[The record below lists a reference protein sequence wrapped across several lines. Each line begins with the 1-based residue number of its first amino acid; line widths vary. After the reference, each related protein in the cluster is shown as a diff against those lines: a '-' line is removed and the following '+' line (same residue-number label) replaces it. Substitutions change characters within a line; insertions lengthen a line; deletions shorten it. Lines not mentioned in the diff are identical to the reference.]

1 MVATPTPYSLPGS
14 DPAPGFAAASTG
26 VLHDVTYSRVGGQTI
41 QLGELLGALSHALDL
56 TEGQPEGHCVRCCWI
71 GMQVADYLHLSQ
83 QERADLYFTLL
94 LKDLGCS
101 SNAARICALYRT
113 DDLTFKR
120 NFKFV
125 DGTTRQK
132 LDFVLRHTGQGDGRL
147 KRLKTV
153 TGVIGRSGSLATEL
167 IQTRCDRGAEIARLM
182 RFSEQVANGIAGL
195 DEHWNGGGHPA
206 GISQKEIPLFSRIAL
221 MAQVTDVF
229 TLQLGSGAAAD
240 ELETRAGSW
249 FDPELVPIFTRVIR
263 APGFYD
269 GLTSNRLETS
279 VFSDRAARVSMPV
292 DDDYLD
298 EVSYA
303 FSKVI
308 DAKSPFTYG
317 HSERVAHYTDM
328 ICEALGFDLPHRRW
342 MVRAG
347 LLHDLGKLGVSN
359 AILDKPGRLN
369 DQDMEQVKLHPV
381 LGHDILRR
389 ISVFEDVAEVVAAH
403 HERLDGTGYPHGLG
417 AADLT
422 VEMRILT
429 VADIFD
435 AMTADRPYRSALPLE
450 KAFAVMDDMQGTAI
464 DPKIYHALKDAIA
477 ASPWPAR
484 ETRPFSPRY

>member
-1 MVATPTPYSLPGS
+1 MVATPTPYSLSGPG
-14 DPAPGFAAASTG
+14 PGMTVATVSSG
-26 VLHDVTYSRVGGQTI
+26 VLHGVTYPKVGGQTV

-71 GMQVADYLHLSQ
+71 GMQVADYLDLSQ
-83 QERADLYFTLL
+83 EDRADLYFTLL

-132 LDFVLRHTGQGDGRL
+132 LEFVLRHTGQGDSRL

-182 RFSEQVANGIAGL
+182 RFSEQVAEGIAGL

-206 GISQKEIPLFSRIAL
+206 GISGDEIPLFSRIAL

-229 TLQLGSGAAAD
+229 TLQMGSKAAAT
-240 ELETRAGSW
+240 ELEERAGSW
-249 FDPELVPIFTRVIR
+249 FDPDLVPVFTRVIR
-263 APGFYD
+263 SPGFYD
-269 GLTSNRLETS
+269 ALTSSRLEAS
-279 VFSDRAARVSMPV
+279 VFSDRSARATLTV
-292 DDDYLD
+292 DETYLD
-298 EVSYA
+298 EISYA

-328 ICEALGFDLPHRRW
+328 ICEQLGHDLVHRRW

-359 AILDKPGRLN
+359 AILDKPGKLTEEEFAC
-369 DQDMEQVKLHPV
+369 MKLHPV
-381 LGHDILRR
+381 LGHDVLRR
-389 ISVFEDVAEVVAAH
+389 ISVFEDVAEVAAAH
-403 HERLDGTGYPHGLG
+403 HERLDGKGYPHGLA

-422 VEMRILT
+422 TDMRVLT

-435 AMTADRPYRSALPLE
+435 ALTADRPYRSALPLE
-450 KAFAVMDDMQGTAI
+450 KAFEIMDDMQGTAI
-464 DPKIYHALKDAIA
+464 DPEIYQALKDAIA

-484 ETRPFSPRY
+484 EERPFSPKL